1 MDTVSLNA
9 DKNNKIIKINHKNR
23 EPNKC
28 FHQYIKKDQNLAN
41 KKKIQNNTNSG
52 KQFQITPIILIN
64 NHLLIQIVEDDDH
77 DPKEN
82 HIISH
87 RTDLDSI
94 VEIGNI

>member
-9 DKNNKIIKINHKNR
+9 DKNNKMIKINHKNR
-23 EPNKC
+23 EPNKS
-28 FHQYIKKDQNLAN
+28 FHQYMKKDQNLAN
-41 KKKIQNNTNSG
+41 KKNIQSNTNSG

-64 NHLLIQIVEDDDH
+64 NHLLIQIVEDVDH

-82 HIISH
+82 HKISH
-87 RTDLDSI
+87 KTDLDSI